1 MNLKPQTSRIA
12 RDERGQAMV
21 EFAFVAPLILVL
33 VLAVIQFG
41 IAFNNY
47 ETLTDAARAGARKAA
62 VSRYLGSGS
71 ATQACTDAVKASA
84 SDLDQSTLQIS
95 CTSSWAPTADVNVT
109 ATYPYD
115 INILGIVVKSG
126 RLSTTTTE
134 RVE

>member
-1 MNLKPQTSRIA
+1 MTFKPQTPHIA

-21 EFAFVAPLILVL
+21 EFAFVVPIILTL
-33 VLAVIQFG
+33 VLAIIQFG
-41 IAFNNY
+41 IAYNNY
-47 ETLTDAARAGARKAA
+47 VTLTDAARAGARKAA

-71 ATQACTDAVKASA
+71 ATQACKDAVTNSA
-84 SDLDQSTLQIS
+84 SDLNASDLQIS
-95 CTSSWAPTADVNVT
+95 CTSSWAPASDVEVN

-115 INILGIVVKSG
+115 INILGVVVKSG